1 MKPNF
6 VNGLVFDF
14 KDYKDMFILAK
25 AYDNW
30 KVVGKRHKM
39 LNVPCAFDIET
50 SSFYINDEKNGC
62 MYCWQFGLNGLTLL
76 GRTWDEFVELID
88 YLNEFEK
95 VYEASGLKNRLDESL
110 GSIADNFDAF
120 IDAFVD
126 ASVNQQ
132 KPDLSED
139 EALAAY
145 KAKIKEQL
153 EKSLKDWKVAVD
165 FIEMMQAGTWPFYKP
180 NPNFLLDEYNSI
192 LTYLASAN
200 ALLEELDGLATKEDV
215 ETKVKSIAPIKIE
228 IKSIRFSLEIKPE
241 TWLTGAESAYADN
254 LKEQIAENETLIA
267 ALKAAVRTS
276 IDEIS
281 SMSLV
286 ESLEIAANDPTSTT
300 GKVLNYLFAQES
312 FMETVKS
319 SLRDIVSDIEEAS
332 KENVDAGNVD
342 KKQKAIN
349 TAVQNALINARVDAA
364 EKIMVEFNAVNDA
377 NLNNSPWG
385 FFKKILTW
393 KKCVEIF
400 TELKMIDVYT
410 AMVELTEKVDE
421 VITYDRGPILYN
433 IENFAD
439 YQEDVDWWVLKFN
452 EEL

>member
-1 MKPNF
+1 M
-6 VNGLVFDF
+6 
-14 KDYKDMFILAK
+14 
-25 AYDNW
+25 
-30 KVVGKRHKM
+30 
-39 LNVPCAFDIET
+39 
-50 SSFYINDEKNGC
+50 
-62 MYCWQFGLNGLTLL
+62 
-76 GRTWDEFVELID
+76 
-88 YLNEFEK
+88 
-95 VYEASGLKNRLDESL
+95 
-110 GSIADNFDAF
+110 
-120 IDAFVD
+120 
-126 ASVNQQ
+126 
-132 KPDLSED
+132 
-139 EALAAY
+139 
-145 KAKIKEQL
+145 
-153 EKSLKDWKVAVD
+153 
-165 FIEMMQAGTWPFYKP
+165 
-180 NPNFLLDEYNSI
+180 
-192 LTYLASAN
+192 ASAN
-200 ALLEELDGLATKEDV
+200 ALLEELDGLATKDAV
-215 ETKVKSIAPIKIE
+215 EAKVKAISPIKIE
-228 IKSIRFSLEIKPE
+228 IESINFSYEINPD
-241 TWLTGAESAYADN
+241 TWLTGAESAYADK

-312 FMETVKS
+312 FMVTVKS

-393 KKCVEIF
+393 QKCVEIF
-400 TELKMIDVYT
+400 NELKMIDVYT